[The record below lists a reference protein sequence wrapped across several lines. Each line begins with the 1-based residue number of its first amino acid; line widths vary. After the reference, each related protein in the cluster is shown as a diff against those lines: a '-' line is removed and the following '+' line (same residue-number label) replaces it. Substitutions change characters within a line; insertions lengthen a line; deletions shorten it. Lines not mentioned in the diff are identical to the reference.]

1 MATSRAGWNRG
12 SVAHGGLHAVTP
24 EPPPRAGVQ
33 LALPPTGA
41 HTASATRH
49 PTPAVGEPIAV
60 FWCSTV
66 NTGDI
71 REVKY
76 GGKRKKTHSVLF
88 PSGLDFK
95 DPLENNLLLLCSYG
109 AGGVTRSAE
118 RGGARA

>member
-1 MATSRAGWNRG
+1 M
-12 SVAHGGLHAVTP
+12 
-24 EPPPRAGVQ
+24 
-33 LALPPTGA
+33 
-41 HTASATRH
+41 
-49 PTPAVGEPIAV
+49 

-66 NTGDI
+66 KTRDI

-76 GGKRKKTHSVLF
+76 SGKRKKTRSVLF

-118 RGGARA
+118 RGGARAQPRLLPALYNVNNFLIFFWFFLFFSACRQSR